1 MTKKKV
7 LVIEDDAELSE
18 LVQLRLKQ
26 SGYDVI
32 VAARGDE
39 GVKKA
44 REERPDLIV
53 LDVFLP
59 HMDGFTA
66 LKEIRYGAKSKGP
79 DLLREIPVVVM
90 TGRAPMME
98 EMFRMEGATDFMTK
112 PIDIKVLVERIG
124 KILNKAPTNTNP

>member
-1 MTKKKV
+1 MENKKKV

-18 LVQLRLKQ
+18 LIQIRLKQ
-26 SGYDVI
+26 SGYEVI
-32 VAARGDE
+32 ASARGDE

-44 REERPDLIV
+44 REEHPDLIV

-66 LKEIRYGAKSKGP
+66 LKEIRYGGKSKGKEP
-79 DLLREIPVVVM
+79 LTNIPVIIV

-112 PIDIKVLVERIG
+112 PIDIKLLVEKID
-124 KILNKAPTNTNP
+124 KILKK

>member
-1 MTKKKV
+1 MPHKKV

-18 LVQLRLKQ
+18 LIQLRLKQ
-26 SGYDVI
+26 SGYE
-32 VAARGDE
+32 VAVAMRGDD

-44 REERPDLIV
+44 REEQPDLIV

-66 LKEIRYGAKSKGP
+66 LKEIRYGAKSKGSR
-79 DLLREIPVVVM
+79 DVPVIVI

-112 PIDIKVLVERIG
+112 PIDIKALVERIDKIISKSG
-124 KILNKAPTNTNP
+124 K

>member
-1 MTKKKV
+1 MADKKI

-18 LVQLRLKQ
+18 LIQLRLKQ
-26 SGYDVI
+26 NGYDVV
-32 VAARGDE
+32 VALRGDD

-53 LDVFLP
+53 MDVFLP

-66 LKEIRYGAKSKGP
+66 LKAIRFGEKDKGG
-79 DLLREIPVVVM
+79 DFLKEVPVIVI

-112 PIDIKVLVERIG
+112 PIDIKALVERID
-124 KILNKAPTNTNP
+124 KILKKK